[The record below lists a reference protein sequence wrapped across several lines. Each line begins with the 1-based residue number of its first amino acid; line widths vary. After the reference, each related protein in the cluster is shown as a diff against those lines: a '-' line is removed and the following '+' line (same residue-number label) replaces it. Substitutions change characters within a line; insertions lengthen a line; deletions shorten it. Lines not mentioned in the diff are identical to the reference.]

1 MIYTNIHFQPL
12 PLPLP
17 LLCLSSHPCPAPLL
31 PLFCLSS
38 VYSYLMFLLAL
49 PPPPYR
55 EAVEHFVTA
64 LHFQRSASM
73 GGAGRETGSMS
84 DTIWSTLRLA
94 LIYLDK
100 QHLLRS
106 VNERDLDTL
115 MEHFNIEQ

>member
-1 MIYTNIHFQPL
+1 MIYTNIHFQPP

-17 LLCLSSHPCPAPLL
+17 LLCPSSCPSPAPPL
-31 PLFCLSS
+31 PLFCLLLSHVSS
-38 VYSYLMFLLAL
+38 GLA
-49 PPPPYR
+49 PPPYR

-94 LIYLDK
+94 IIYLDK